1 MSGKAVSASLVRLLA
16 VLERALISG
25 LMAVI
30 TLLTL
35 AQVFWRYVLEQP
47 LQWSEELARYGFVWV
62 TFLGA
67 AVLFRLPDGHPAI
80 DALYSIVGA
89 NAQRVMDIV
98 RRLVVIAGSLAI
110 AVGGFRMMQLQWNQL
125 SPSIE
130 LPMAWIYLAMFVGP
144 LMGVFWI
151 IWCDRHGSVKD
162 QP

>member
-1 MSGKAVSASLVRLLA
+1 MSDKSGGAPLVRLLA
-16 VLERALISG
+16 ALERALISG
-25 LMAVI
+25 LMAII

-80 DALYSIVGA
+80 DALYFFVGA

-98 RRLVVIAGSLAI
+98 RQLVVIFGSLAI

-144 LMGVFWI
+144 LIGVFWI
-151 IWCDRHGSVKD
+151 VWCDRHGSVKNE
-162 QP
+162 P

>member
-1 MSGKAVSASLVRLLA
+1 MRDKAVGAALVRLLA
-16 VLERALISG
+16 ALERALISG

-80 DALYSIVGA
+80 DAMYLIVGT

-110 AVGGFRMMQLQWNQL
+110 AVGGFRMMQLQWSQL

-130 LPMAWIYLAMFVGP
+130 LPMTWIYLAMFVGP
-144 LMGVFWI
+144 LIGVFWI
-151 IWCDRHGSVKD
+151 VWCDRHGSVKD
-162 QP
+162 AP

>member
-80 DALYSIVGA
+80 DALYFIVGA

-162 QP
+162 EP

>member
-1 MSGKAVSASLVRLLA
+1 MSGKTFGAPLVRLLA
-16 VLERALISG
+16 ALERAVISG
-25 LMAVI
+25 LMALI

-80 DALYSIVGA
+80 DAMYV
-89 NAQRVMDIV
+89 NAGPNMQRVMDIV

-110 AVGGFRMMQLQWNQL
+110 AVGGFRMVQLQWNQL

-144 LMGVFWI
+144 LIGVFWLV
-151 IWCDRHGSVKD
+151 WCDRRGSVED
-162 QP
+162 EV